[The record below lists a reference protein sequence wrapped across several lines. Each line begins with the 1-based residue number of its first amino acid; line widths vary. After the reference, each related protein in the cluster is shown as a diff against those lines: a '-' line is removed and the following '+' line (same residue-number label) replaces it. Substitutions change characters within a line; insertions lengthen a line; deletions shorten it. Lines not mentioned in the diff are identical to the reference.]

1 MNQKNRNQNERF
13 PGANKQAMLTRQR
26 SRSNTNRRKPRS
38 QRAKNNA
45 AVKHVPVTPKPEK
58 SVSPLPADTK
68 LLLPPFLTVRDLAQL
83 MHHSPID
90 VIKKL
95 MALGV
100 MANINQSLDFDT
112 ASIVAEE
119 MGFEV
124 EEEKPDILEQEEKE
138 QTTKKTLRQ
147 RILEAEKEE
156 NLQVRPPVVAVLGH
170 VDHGKTTLLDAIR
183 RTHVA
188 SREAGGITQHMGAY
202 QVTLPTGESIT
213 FLDTPGHEAFTAMRA
228 RGAQATDIAVLVV
241 AADDGIM
248 PQTKEAINHIKA
260 AQVPMIVALNKID
273 KPNANVERVKQQLAD
288 LGFVPEEW
296 GGDQIIVPMSA
307 KHGKGVEDLL
317 ENILLV
323 VEVIGIKANPEGQCV
338 GTVIEGRLDRSRGV
352 TVTLLVQNGTL
363 HTGDSIVI
371 GDKWGRVRAMFN
383 DKGQP
388 IKEALPAMPVSILG
402 FSEVPEA
409 GEIFQVVPDERLARS
424 IVQKRKAEAQAAR
437 TKTAPTLTLD
447 QIFDQVQQGKVKTLN
462 LIIRADVQGSLEPL
476 ISSLEQISTE
486 EVHLKVLHQA
496 VGNVT
501 ESDVLLATASKA
513 VILAFRVGVDPAAA
527 KLAEANGVDIRHYDV
542 IYTLVDD
549 VERALKGMLEPIY
562 EERTIGKAEV
572 KEMFH
577 IRKVGSIAGS
587 HVLEGYIQ
595 RNSLAKVYRQGQ
607 EIGKGRISSLK
618 RFTED
623 VSKVKAGFEC
633 GIGIEGVSDLHAG
646 DIIEALEKVR
656 VR

>member
-1 MNQKNRNQNERF
+1 MKQKNKNQNERF
-13 PGANKQAMLTRQR
+13 PDANKYAKIARQR
-26 SRSNTNRRKPRS
+26 SRANTNRRKSRS
-38 QRAKNNA
+38 RQTNNSTA
-45 AVKHVPVTPKPEK
+45 SKRTPNKPKPET
-58 SVSPLPADTK
+58 SAPPSPVDTK
-68 LLLPPFLTVRDLAQL
+68 LLLPPFLTVRDLAEL

-124 EEEKPDILEQEEKE
+124 EEEKPDILENEEEK
-138 QTTKKTLRQ
+138 QDTQKTLRQ
-147 RILEAEKEE
+147 RILETEKEE
-156 NLQVRPPVVAVLGH
+156 NLQIRPPVVAVLGH

-188 SREAGGITQHMGAY
+188 SGESGGITQHMGAY
-202 QVTLPTGESIT
+202 QVTLANGARIT

-248 PQTKEAINHIKA
+248 PQTIEAINHIKA
-260 AQVPMIVALNKID
+260 AQVPMVVALNKID
-273 KPNANVERVKQQLAD
+273 KPNANVERVKQQLSD

-307 KHGKGVEDLL
+307 KQGKGVEDLL

-323 VEVIGIKANPEGQCV
+323 VEIIGIKANPEGQCV

-352 TVTLLVQNGTL
+352 TITLLVQNGTL

-371 GDKWGRVRAMFN
+371 GNKWGRVRAMFN
-383 DKGQP
+383 DKGKP
-388 IKEALPAMPVSILG
+388 IKEALPALPVSILG

-424 IVQKRKAEAQAAR
+424 IVQKRKAETQA
-437 TKTAPTLTLD
+437 TKTQTTPTLTLD
-447 QIFDQVQQGKVKTLN
+447 QIFDQVQQGKIKTLN
-462 LIIRADVQGSLEPL
+462 LVVRADVQGSLEPI
-476 ISSLEQISTE
+476 ISSLEQIPAE
-486 EVHLKVLHQA
+486 EVHLKVLHKA

-501 ESDVLLATASKA
+501 ESDVLLAIASKA
-513 VILAFRVGVDPAAA
+513 IIIAFRVSVDPAAA
-527 KLAEANGVDIRHYDV
+527 KLAEANGIDIRRYDV

-562 EERTIGKAEV
+562 EERPIGKAEV

-587 HVLEGYIQ
+587 YVLEGYMQ
-595 RNSLAKVYRQGQ
+595 RNSIAKVYRQGQ
-607 EIGKGRISSLK
+607 EVGTGRISSLK

-623 VSKVKAGFEC
+623 VTKVKAGFEC
-633 GIGIEGVSDLHAG
+633 GIGVEGVPDLQTG
-646 DIIEALEKVR
+646 DIIEGIEKVR